1 MASVLQSASR
11 ESLAAATARLDA
23 HIDENGASD
32 LTRLSDDLF
41 AVLSLLER
49 EHALRRA
56 LADSATPAESRTGLA
71 DRLLSGKVGRPA
83 LDETPSGNDVKHQGE
98 GAKKFRGEQDRR

>member
-23 HIDENGASD
+23 HVDATGASD
-32 LTRLSDDLF
+32 LSRLADDLF
-41 AVLSLLER
+41 AVLGLLDR

-56 LADSATPAESRTGLA
+56 LADPATPAACPHRP
-71 DRLLSGKVGRPA
+71 RRPA
-83 LDETPSGNDVKHQGE
+83 ALAARSG
-98 GAKKFRGEQDRR
+98 APRWTSCRTW